1 MAILAVYPQGSTLHV
16 AAGAPEAFQTASIR
30 LSSYSV
36 EAAISSGVIPWL
48 ESVGI
53 TQDSVDF
60 VVTSGSAP
68 ESPPTGIQPWDPP
81 QGQGAQQEGFGSEL
95 FELLAARLAKPIYLI
110 DPASRGECHAQALVT
125 GTPAI
130 QRTCLADYF
139 IFKYLARQEAHRR
152 GLPLS
157 EGGFIAAHL
166 GEINQLGALVGT
178 RVVDCITSADE
189 GPFALSQSGSLPFD
203 GLLELCGTA
212 EDREAVLTTIEDEGG
227 LKGYLG
233 LESVTEL
240 FSIQNEQSELIR
252 HALIYQTAKEI
263 GAFAAVLEG
272 RVDAV
277 ILSGELAGVKAF
289 VDELQ
294 KRVGF
299 IAPVSAVPGNQ
310 AAAALMDGARR
321 ILS

>member
-1 MAILAVYPQGSTLHV
+1 M
-16 AAGAPEAFQTASIR
+16 
-30 LSSYSV
+30 
-36 EAAISSGVIPWL
+36 
-48 ESVGI
+48 
-53 TQDSVDF
+53 
-60 VVTSGSAP
+60 
-68 ESPPTGIQPWDPP
+68 
-81 QGQGAQQEGFGSEL
+81 
-95 FELLAARLAKPIYLI
+95 
-110 DPASRGECHAQALVT
+110 
-125 GTPAI
+125 
-130 QRTCLADYF
+130 
-139 IFKYLARQEAHRR
+139 
-152 GLPLS
+152 
-157 EGGFIAAHL
+157 
-166 GEINQLGALVGT
+166 
-178 RVVDCITSADE
+178 
-189 GPFALSQSGSLPFD
+189 
-203 GLLELCGTA
+203 ELCGTA